1 MRIGDNPQ
9 RDKKVDLGNYFHQ
22 VIVPVYIPHLDIYYK
37 DSFEVFKISIL
48 SLIKTSHSKT
58 FISVISNGSCDAVND
73 YISGLYLQNKIHE
86 FTITKAIGKLNS
98 ILKGLSGNTLPLVTI
113 TDADVLFL
121 NNWQKAT
128 YDVFEHFP
136 KAGVVGP
143 VPTPFTSFY
152 GTANIFRLN
161 LLKKNIKYSKIKNFD
176 GLIKFAESIGNFSI
190 QENTFS
196 YKNLTISNEKFR
208 AVLGCGHF
216 VATYKSQIFDFGFQR
231 STEYLLGGDS
241 EHLLLDSKGIQLD
254 LWNLSTEDNYAHHL
268 GNTVTE
274 WVPDVFNALFEEKGD
289 FEVPKNIDVINLS
302 YFKNQYVKATNKLF
316 GSFKFRNLI
325 IKRILKSD

>member
-1 MRIGDNPQ
+1 MRVGDNPQ
-9 RDKKVDLGNYFHQ
+9 RDKKVNLGNYFHQ

-37 DSFEVFKISIL
+37 DSFEVFKISIS

-58 FISVISNGSCDAVND
+58 FISVISNGSCDEVNA
-73 YISGLYLQNKIHE
+73 YISGLYQQKKIHE
-86 FTITKAIGKLNS
+86 FTITKAIGKVNS
-98 ILKGLSGNTLPLVTI
+98 ILKGLSGSTLPLVTV

-152 GTANIFRLN
+152 GTANIFRPN
-161 LLKKNIKYSKIKNFD
+161 LFKKNIQYSKIKNFD
-176 GLIKFAESIGNFSI
+176 GLIKFAESVGNFTM
-190 QENTFS
+190 QENS
-196 YKNLTISNEKFR
+196 VSDKILTISNKNFK
-208 AVLGCGHF
+208 AVIGCGHF
-216 VATYKSQIFDFGFQR
+216 VATYKSRVFDFGFQK

-254 LWNLSTEDNYAHHL
+254 LWNLSTEDNYAYHL
-268 GNTVTE
+268 GNTITD
-274 WVPDVFNALFEEKGD
+274 WVPDIFNALLEENGD
-289 FEVPKNIDVINLS
+289 FEVPKNIEVIDLGF
-302 YFKNQYVKATNKLF
+302 FKNQYVKATNKLF

-325 IKRILKSD
+325 IKRILK

>member
-1 MRIGDNPQ
+1 MRIGNNPQ
-9 RDKKVDLGNYFHQ
+9 RDKKVNLGDYFHQ
-22 VIVPVYIPHLDIYYK
+22 VIVPVYIPNLESYYK
-37 DSFEVFKISIL
+37 DSFEVFKYSIQ

-58 FISVISNGSCDAVND
+58 FISVISNGSCDEVNA
-73 YISGLYLQNKIHE
+73 YISELYLTQKIHE

-98 ILKGLSGNTLPLVTI
+98 ILKGLSGSTLPLVTI

-136 KAGVVGP
+136 KAGVVSP

-152 GTANIFRLN
+152 GTANIIRQN
-161 LLKKNIKYSKIKNFD
+161 LFSKDLRYSKIKNKD
-176 GLIKFAESIGNFSI
+176 ALRKFAESIGNFNM
-190 QENTFS
+190 Q
-196 YKNLTISNEKFR
+196 KNNNIDQYLTISNNKFK

-216 VATYKSQIFDFGFQR
+216 VATYKSAVFNFEFQR

-241 EHLLLDSKGIQLD
+241 EHVLLDSKSMQLD
-254 LWNLSTEDNYAHHL
+254 LWNLSTEDNYAYHL
-268 GNTVTE
+268 GNTVTD
-274 WVPDVFNALFEEKGD
+274 WAPDVYKKLLDEDKD
-289 FEVPKNIDVINLS
+289 FETPKNLEVINLGNI
-302 YFKNQYVKATNKLF
+302 KKHYVKFANKLF

-325 IKRILKSD
+325 IRRIIK